1 MPDETFSEVQRIR
14 HWWLWLILLFVAAL
28 AWWSFVRQIVLDRP
42 FGTNPGPDWMVWLI
56 VVLCGVLIPVGFL
69 LAKLDVRVSAAGL
82 RLHYV
87 PFRNRWI
94 DASDLVDWKVV
105 EYRPLREWGGWGI
118 RYGFRRGWAYTAYGN
133 RGVQL
138 TLAGGK
144 RLLVG
149 SQRPEALAAG
159 LDALRQAAS

>member
-1 MPDETFSEVQRIR
+1 MPEVAFHEVQRIR
-14 HWWLWLILLFVAAL
+14 HWWLWLVLLFVAGI
-28 AWWSFVRQIVLDRP
+28 AWWSFVQQIVLDRP
-42 FGTNPGPDWMVWLI
+42 FGTNPGPAWVVWLI

-69 LAKLDVRVSAAGL
+69 FARLEVRVSAAGL
-82 RLHYV
+82 RLRYV

-94 DASDLVDWKVV
+94 DASTIVDWEVV
-105 EYRPLREWGGWGI
+105 DYRPIREWGGWGI
-118 RYGFRRGWAYTAYGN
+118 RYGFRRGWAYTAYGA

-138 TLAGGK
+138 TLVGGK

-159 LDALRQAAS
+159 LTAMREAAA